1 MRKDSLRKNKL
12 IFGLLFCLILL
23 LFTFVAG
30 RLVWLQIVDT
40 ERLAKIA
47 QERMIFEDV
56 KKNPRGKILDRDG
69 EELAVSVMTD
79 SLYVD
84 PQEVVDILRERKQLH
99 LVQEMRTTSAKLLA
113 PILKISEEELL
124 GLFNSEGRFLWVK
137 RIIEP
142 KEAELAKKVIL
153 DKKLLGL
160 HFIQESKR
168 HYTK

>member
-12 IFGLLFCLILL
+12 IFGLFFCLILL
-23 LFTFVAG
+23 LFTLVVG
-30 RLVWLQIVDT
+30 RLVWLQIIDT
-40 ERLAKIA
+40 ERLANIA

-84 PQEVVDILRERKQLH
+84 PHEVIQVLKERNELH

-113 PILKISEEELL
+113 PILKISQINLR
-124 GLFNSEGRFLWVK
+124 NS
-137 RIIEP
+137 
-142 KEAELAKKVIL
+142 
-153 DKKLLGL
+153 KLNN
-160 HFIQESKR
+160 
-168 HYTK
+168 